1 MKIILLG
8 INGSIGKTTLSS
20 LNGFK
25 NDWEIVGFS
34 IGNDAKNVDYLIN
47 KYHPLAVSFKNE
59 KDYFLYKSLY
69 KNIQFFYGEDSYLK
83 LLDYLDYDIL
93 VNALSGFSGFMP
105 SVKSLKEDKILLLAN
120 KESLVAG
127 GEIIKEILKTS
138 GKLIPIDSEHV
149 AICKCLE
156 NEKIEDVEKIIIT
169 ASGGPFF
176 ELDKEEFKNITKEKA
191 LNHPT
196 RKMGKRITID
206 SSTMMNKCFEL
217 IEAYYLFNVPFD
229 KLDVLVDRRSLI
241 HGLVVFK
248 DGRIKECEYTP
259 TMENPIKYALSK
271 AFKLDIDLSDIKGV
285 TKIDENLKKMDYQ
298 KFDLINYSKVVIEKK
313 GNTGVILNAIDEEL
327 VNLFLNDK
335 IKYID
340 IKRNIDKIMSN
351 CKFKN
356 KVTINELIVS
366 DRQARKAIKYLI
378 EKEKLHEN

>member
-20 LNGFK
+20 LNDFK
-25 NDWEIVGFS
+25 NEWEIVGFS
-34 IGNDAKNVDYLIN
+34 IGNDASNTDELIK
-47 KYHPLAVSFKNE
+47 KYHPKAISFKNE
-59 KDYFLYKSLY
+59 KDYFLYKTIY
-69 KNIQFFYGEDSYLK
+69 KDIEFFYGDDSYLK

-93 VNALSGFSGFMP
+93 INALSGFSGFMP
-105 SVKSLKEDKILLLAN
+105 SIKSLKQNKILLLAN

-127 GEIIKEILKTS
+127 GEIIKGILKTS

-149 AICKCLE
+149 AIAKCLE
-156 NEKIEDVEKIIIT
+156 DENKDSIEKIIIT

-176 ELDKEEFKNITKEKA
+176 ELDKDEFKNITKERA

-196 RKMGKRITID
+196 WSMGKRITID

-217 IEAYYLFNVPFD
+217 IEAYYLFDVPYE

-248 DGRIKECEYTP
+248 DGRIKECEYSP
-259 TMENPIKYALSK
+259 IMKNPIKYALSK
-271 AFKLDIDLSDIKGV
+271 AFNLEFDLSDVKNV
-285 TKIDENLKKMDYQ
+285 TKIDENLKKMDYE
-298 KFDLINYSKVVIEKK
+298 KFDLINYSKFVIDKK
-313 GNTGVILNAIDEEL
+313 GNSGVILNAIDEEL

-378 EKEKLHEN
+378 EKEKNK